1 MQLDIWL
8 TMLVASIV
16 ISISPGAGAVVSMN
30 YGLRYGLKRSYAAIL
45 GLQIGLLTQTF
56 VVVIGLGSLITQSLT
71 LFNIIK
77 WIGVAYLIFLG
88 VMKFIEKPMLPQDA
102 ENIKAFSFKKALI
115 QASLINMT
123 NIKATVFLV
132 AFIPQFLDPT
142 RPIWT
147 QFFIIC
153 ATLVVVDV
161 IVMTGY
167 STLASKLK
175 FMVKSLRA
183 ITIQNRITGAFLL
196 LAALFVS
203 TAKRS

>member
-1 MQLDIWL
+1 TTLF
-8 TMLVASIV
+8 
-16 ISISPGAGAVVSMN
+16 
-30 YGLRYGLKRSYAAIL
+30 RS
-45 GLQIGLLTQTF
+45 QIGLLTQTF

-71 LFNIIK
+71 LFNVIK

-88 VMKFIEKPMLPQDA
+88 VMKFVEKPMLPQDA

-142 RPIWT
+142 KPIWT

-167 STLASKLK
+167 SSLASKLK

-203 TAKRS
+203 TAKRA

>member
-8 TMLVASIV
+8 TMLVATIV
-16 ISISPGAGAVVSMN
+16 ISVSPGAGAVVSMN

-132 AFIPQFLDPT
+132 AFIPQF
-142 RPIWT
+142 
-147 QFFIIC
+147 
-153 ATLVVVDV
+153 
-161 IVMTGY
+161 
-167 STLASKLK
+167 
-175 FMVKSLRA
+175 
-183 ITIQNRITGAFLL
+183 
-196 LAALFVS
+196 
-203 TAKRS
+203 

>member
-8 TMLVASIV
+8 TMLVATIV
-16 ISISPGAGAVVSMN
+16 ISVSPGAGAVVSMN

-132 AFIPQFLDPT
+132 AFIPQFLDPNK
-142 RPIWT
+142 PIWT
-147 QFFIIC
+147 QFLIIC

-167 STLASKLK
+167 SSLASKLK

-203 TAKRS
+203 TAKRA

>member
-8 TMLVASIV
+8 TMLIASIV

-71 LFNIIK
+71 LFNVIK

-88 VMKFIEKPMLPQDA
+88 VMKFVEKPMLPQDA

-142 RPIWT
+142 KPIWT
-147 QFFIIC
+147 QFLIIC

-167 STLASKLK
+167 SSLASKLK

-203 TAKRS
+203 TAKRA